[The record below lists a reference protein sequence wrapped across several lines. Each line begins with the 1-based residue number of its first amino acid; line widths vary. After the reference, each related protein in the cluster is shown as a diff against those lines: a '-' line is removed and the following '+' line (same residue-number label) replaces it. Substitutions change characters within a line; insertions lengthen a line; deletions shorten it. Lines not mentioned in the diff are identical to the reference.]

1 MYKEKKLLVLV
12 SLLIFSFG
20 SRRKPHNSRHDAYTG
35 CREALS
41 FLLTVPGR
49 RLQVLMLMAGGGSV
63 GREGTS
69 LSSQCP
75 EGSASQL
82 DLVPVSP

>member
-1 MYKEKKLLVLV
+1 MQ
-12 SLLIFSFG
+12 G
-20 SRRKPHNSRHDAYTG
+20 SPEFPVDG
-35 CREALS
+35 PREETAG
-41 FLLTVPGR
+41 TDVDG
-49 RLQVLMLMAGGGSV
+49 GGGSV

>member
-1 MYKEKKLLVLV
+1 LDQEGNHTTALVMHTRAQCGPELP
-12 SLLIFSFG
+12 L
-20 SRRKPHNSRHDAYTG
+20 D
-35 CREALS
+35 
-41 FLLTVPGR
+41 VPGR
-49 RLQVLMLMAGGGSV
+49 RLQALMLMGGGV

-82 DLVPVSP
+82 GFVPVSP